1 MKKTGSYILAVCF
14 MFAIMSICVSE
25 VSAVDDY
32 AGIPKGKWVIGF
44 ANDMTGNAWR
54 QQHVAAFIEEAEQM
68 KKAGLISKYYI
79 ANVDG
84 APAAISGLT
93 DLVAKGVDGIC
104 STATGPAFNSIF
116 QEALD
121 EGITI
126 ATASSAG
133 IEVTPDTKMV
143 TINNEND
150 ELMRAPMEYLAYKM
164 GYKGKIIHL
173 YGLEGGWEGGEVRKA
188 TVREVAAK
196 YDMEIVAGA
205 PCTWLNSKAY
215 EALTSLLSA
224 HGDSYGGPNV
234 MVAGE
239 DVGLGI
245 LQAYQAAKIPLPKVI
260 GDYTYGFLRE
270 WAKNPDLVAV
280 GNLYPPSISR
290 SMLHTVVLMLNGYK
304 LDPNKANADGLA
316 NNIIAPMPYIILNE
330 EKIDPNAPWMKN
342 IKPTTKIRLLKDVI
356 AEGKAKQYPDSHC
369 ADGWLTL
376 KQLRDMYYLKK

>member
-1 MKKTGSYILAVCF
+1 MKKIGSYILAVCF
-14 MFAIMSICVSE
+14 MFAIMSIYISE
-25 VSAVDDY
+25 VSAADKY

-54 QQHVAAFIEEAEQM
+54 QQHVAAFKEEAEQM
-68 KKAGLISKYYI
+68 IKAGLISKYYI

-84 APAAISGLT
+84 APAAISGIT
-93 DLVAKGVDGIC
+93 DFVAKGVDAIC

-121 EGITI
+121 DGIVVSTLN
-126 ATASSAG
+126 SAG
-133 IEVTPDTKMV
+133 IEITPDTKMV
-143 TINNEND
+143 LVNNEND

-173 YGLEGGWEGGEVRKA
+173 YGLEGGWDGGEVRKA

-196 YDMEIVAGA
+196 YSMEIVAGA
-205 PCTWLNSKAY
+205 PCTWLNAKAY
-215 EALTSLLSA
+215 ESLTSLLSA

-245 LQAYQAAKIPLPKVI
+245 LQAYQAAKIPLPNVI

-290 SMLHTVVLMLNGYK
+290 TMLHTAVLMLNGYK
-304 LDPNKANADGLA
+304 LDPNKANADGLV

-356 AEGKAKQYPDSHC
+356 VEGKAKQYPDSRC
-369 ADGWLTL
+369 ADGWLTS
-376 KQLRDMYYLKK
+376 KELRDMYYLKK